1 MGDADAPPRPP
12 GRGERDPRREQRA
25 PQSRQPNV
33 DQINADIR
41 DAFRQIKSFRYEFIK
56 HIVLLPQVDDD
67 IRNAAEYVGADEK
80 KNQLRDQAIAFRNVT
95 AAARAAV
102 AAGNPNPDD
111 FIIKENTLSEF
122 YPTTKGDSQLFY
134 RNLLEL
140 IIQGGIERYTNAG
153 VPEANSLLATIKDLE
168 REIKNV
174 LKAQLSNDNA
184 DVVQLTNQIKDISEA
199 IQADAD
205 ETMAIKNAGT
215 AITTLDD
222 NVPETAYDQI
232 EKLEKLKL
240 GLHFL
245 KEDLEYNTA
254 SRLPPKVGGA
264 RATIESARDKA
275 TAEKVKELREEVDK
289 QQSALVRQQESID
302 RQIVSLRERLIDP
315 LSTPQQVKDA
325 TDKIAKLNTETEEII
340 KKAHAVED
348 KLLDPKVDS
357 WFQIVETKTEDYVK
371 MVRLLY
377 EKREKRIDAEENA
390 KKLSVEFLALKGI
403 DTIIT
408 KTVDSLKEVSG
419 KKCERIGSLRE
430 VYRSMKEIEKQKL
443 KLVENAALM
452 LNPSRGVANFS
463 QDSVSRDNASRIRN
477 FDKIAGLL
485 REEHTSLLRKYPASP
500 PAATFKTDFKE
511 FAPLIAEV
519 GKISGLYG
527 TDPNSDDNRDLVTLR
542 QHIEDYNTHT
552 DAKGESTFQLPNLYD
567 QFFTEDYATS
577 IRILEKQKTL
587 LMLTTDGGDLVRQEV
602 DRQERVVSTQTERVL
617 AEYTKLKA
625 LPKEIDVSQEKSNKI
640 YDEEY
645 EKSIKQKKDSIKDE
659 LEKIKK
665 QKEEEKEKIQKLFK
679 EDLDKLK
686 NEPKQVQTGQKGK
699 EDYSAMTDE
708 QIQSKKA
715 AAEVG
720 LADMRKKL
728 GDSAYDEKKK
738 KGLPDQIRQMQQ
750 KLDEINREISRRRKA
765 TGGGG
770 FKHHKTIRKIH

>member
-1 MGDADAPPRPP
+1 MADDGAPRDGRRRGEAQPPREP
-12 GRGERDPRREQRA
+12 RA
-25 PQSRQPNV
+25 PQPRQPNV
-33 DQINADIR
+33 DQIDTDIK
-41 DAFRQIKSFRYEFIK
+41 DAFRQIKSFRYGFVK
-56 HIVLLPQVDDD
+56 HIVVSPRVDDD
-67 IRNAAEYVGADEK
+67 IHDLTQQYVGGDDVK
-80 KNQLRDQAIAFRNVT
+80 TQNRDQAVAFRNEI
-95 AAARAAV
+95 ARNADFNI
-102 AAGNPNPDD
+102 NPV
-111 FIIKENTLSEF
+111 ILSKV
-122 YPTTKGDSQLFY
+122 YPSAQDQELFY
-134 RNLLEL
+134 RDILEL
-140 IIQGGIERYTNAG
+140 IIRGGTERYTNEAG
-153 VPEANSLLATIKDLE
+153 VPDASGLLDAIKSLEGD
-168 REIKNV
+168 IKNV
-174 LKAQLSNDNA
+174 LKAHLSNDNA
-184 DVVQLTNQIKDISEA
+184 SVIRLTTQIKDASEA
-199 IQADAD
+199 IQKDAD
-205 ETMAIKNAGT
+205 EIMAIKNAGT
-215 AITTLDD
+215 AITILDD
-222 NVPETAYDQI
+222 NVPEMAYDQV

-240 GLHFL
+240 DLYFL
-245 KEDLEYNTA
+245 KEELEYNLA
-254 SRLPPKVGGA
+254 SKLPPKVGGA

-275 TAEKVKELREEVDK
+275 TAEKVKELREEVEK
-289 QQSALVRQQESID
+289 QQLAIVRQQESID
-302 RQIVSLRERLIDP
+302 RQIVSLRQRLVDP
-315 LSTPQQVKDA
+315 LVTPAQVKEA

-340 KKAHAVED
+340 KKAHAVDD
-348 KLLDPKVDS
+348 KLTDPKVEN
-357 WFQIVETKTEDYVK
+357 WFQIVETKTEDYVQ

-377 EKREKRIDAEENA
+377 EKREKRVDAEETA
-390 KKLSVEFLALKGI
+390 KKLSVEFLALKSI
-403 DTIIT
+403 DTIMT

-463 QDSVSRDNASRIRN
+463 QDSTSRDNASRIRN
-477 FDKIAGLL
+477 FDKIKGLL
-485 REEHTSLLRKYPASP
+485 QEEYSSLLRKYPS
-500 PAATFKTDFKE
+500 PAAGRQVAPTFKTDFKE

-519 GKISGLYG
+519 GNISGMYG
-527 TDPNSDDNRDLVTLR
+527 TDPNSDDNRELVTLR
-542 QHIEDYNTHT
+542 AHIEDYNTHT
-552 DAKGESTFQLPNLYD
+552 DAKGESTFQLDNLYD
-567 QFFTEDYATS
+567 QFFTQDYNTA
-577 IRILEKQKTL
+577 IRILERQKTL

-645 EKSIKQKKDSIKDE
+645 EKAIKQKKDSIKDE

-679 EDLDKLK
+679 EDVDKLK
-686 NEPKQVQTGQKGK
+686 NEPKQVQNAQRGK

-708 QIQSKKA
+708 QLQSKKA
-715 AAEVG
+715 GAEVG

-750 KLDEINREISRRRKA
+750 KLDDINREISRRRKA